1 MGAYSRSVEKGDKA
15 NPPNVGSV
23 GTSSTLIRT
32 FKKECR
38 AIRIQNRHASQNLLF
53 SLDGGTVFETLGPF
67 GKIDEAYHGKTL
79 FMKGSAASTTY
90 DVRTTE
96 QQ

>member
-1 MGAYSRSVEKGDKA
+1 MSAYSRSVEKGDKA
-15 NPPNVGSV
+15 NPPDVGSV

-32 FKKECR
+32 FRRQSR

-53 SLDGGTVFETLGPF
+53 SLDGGTTFETIGPF
-67 GKIDEAYHGKTL
+67 GKIDEAYRGKTL
-79 FMKGSAASTTY
+79 HMKGSDTGTTY

>member
-1 MGAYSRSVEKGDKA
+1 MGAYSRSVEIGDLA
-15 NPPNVGSV
+15 NPPDVGSV
-23 GTSSTLIRT
+23 NTSSTLIRT
-32 FKKECR
+32 FKKQSR
-38 AIRIQNRHASQNLLF
+38 AVRIQNRHASQNLLF

-67 GKIDEAYHGKTL
+67 GKIDEAYRGKTL
-79 FMKGSAASTTY
+79 HMKGSGASTTY